1 MAAAAAGLLGLF
13 AADPAAAVACTV
25 LPGGAEWNW
34 ASVLERPTTPTALAS
49 LTWSGTWCA
58 RGEGS
63 GAPPARDSARDPR
76 PKRPPAAPH
85 DLAARSRPSS

>member
-13 AADPAAAVACTV
+13 AADPAAAVACAV

-34 ASVLERPTTPTALAS
+34 APVLEQPTTPTALAS

-58 RGEGS
+58 RGGVR
-63 GAPPARDSARDPR
+63 G
-76 PKRPPAAPH
+76 
-85 DLAARSRPSS
+85 AARPRLGPRSAPETASGRPT